1 MVAFLWSLFVLI
13 NNTAKEYALRPN
25 DWDFWAKLV
34 LAAIG
39 CTGGAIFMYIQCKT
53 YYHLCLRWKQH
64 NRIIVIQPI
73 TEEMLKKSHKP
84 AKAPSSLSKKSQES
98 SPEINVN
105 SSIVTA
111 TPNVV
116 ASDVTATNVNAS
128 ILTSNFIYPITNQPS
143 MHLNAA
149 ATNLETIQS
158 QQNAPAS
165 IKTPAVSN

>member
-13 NNTAKEYALRPN
+13 NNTAKQYALRPN

-73 TEEMLKKSHKP
+73 TEEMLKKTNKP
-84 AKAPSSLSKKSQES
+84 FATAPPLSKKSQES
-98 SPEINVN
+98 SPDIGNVN
-105 SSIVTA
+105 PISVVT
-111 TPNVV
+111 TTSPNA
-116 ASDVTATNVNAS
+116 ASDAAPS

-143 MHLNAA
+143 
-149 ATNLETIQS
+149 TNFTTTAMNQDTNQS
-158 QQNAPAS
+158 QQNASAS
-165 IKTPAVSN
+165 TAVSD